1 LAPAAGGRRLNSAR
15 VAGGRVGLIDHGLI
29 RHHNNLRADTQIRL
43 GPYVPTLPSLG
54 TTEQIL
60 QAPQCAGFA
69 ELISDDPT
77 VGWIDEDVFDVSKQ
91 VPALTDDLAPNNV
104 PPPWETGHLINRY
117 GLPGRADRDRIRPD

>member
-1 LAPAAGGRRLNSAR
+1 MGARIFFEGGAPIVSVGCGPFRDETVDIRPATIGRPPDASAYTSRSPLAPAAGGRRLNSAR

-60 QAPQCAGFA
+60 QAPQYAWFA
-69 ELISDDPT
+69 
-77 VGWIDEDVFDVSKQ
+77 
-91 VPALTDDLAPNNV
+91 
-104 PPPWETGHLINRY
+104 
-117 GLPGRADRDRIRPD
+117 RAHIR